1 MLDLAARLSELS
13 ERRSRAPWAYH
24 EHFKGWGVFG
34 LPFDSGHVLALRVVP
49 ESDFGSYRTL
59 WHRDP
64 SGNWAIYVD
73 GPRLDTACPRFY
85 SKALTHTGF
94 AHIELD
100 WTAPDSLHISM
111 DRPHIDWS
119 LTARTT
125 LPLEVLNVVSAR
137 LPLSTWRP
145 RVLVHAREVIAS
157 WLGMGRLEFAA
168 VMPNGQSGTVMPQQI
183 YFIDRSTAVID
194 GADLG
199 LPIHARENPT
209 IGSVPLPARG
219 VLATGRAILRIADI
233 AAYEQTVA
241 EVSGSPSRMLKNSS
255 RMPPSGEGSFSQ

>member
-1 MLDLAARLSELS
+1 MLDVARRLSQLP
-13 ERRSRAPWAYH
+13 ERRSRAPWAGH

-49 ESDFGSYRTL
+49 ESDFGAYRTL

-64 SGNWAIYVD
+64 AGSWSIYVD

-85 SKALTHTGF
+85 SKALTNTGF
-94 AHIELD
+94 ARINLE
-100 WTAPDSLHISM
+100 WAAPATLHISM
-111 DRPHIDWS
+111 DRPEVDWW
-119 LTARTT
+119 LTVHTT
-125 LPLEVLNVVSAR
+125 PVLEVLNLVSAR
-137 LPLSTWRP
+137 LPLVTWRYP
-145 RVLVHAREVIAS
+145 ALVRAREAIAS
-157 WLGMGRLEFAA
+157 WLGMGSLEFSA
-168 VMPNGQSGTVMPQQI
+168 VMPNGQRGTVMPQQI
-183 YFIDRSTAVID
+183 YFIDRSNATID

-199 LPIHARENPT
+199 RPIHARDNPT

-241 EVSGSPSRMLKNSS
+241 ETAV
-255 RMPPSGEGSFSQ
+255 

>member
-1 MLDLAARLSELS
+1 MLDLATRLSDLPQ
-13 ERRSRAPWAYH
+13 RRSRAPWAEH

-49 ESDFGSYRTL
+49 ESDFGAYRTL
-59 WHRDP
+59 WHRGP
-64 SGNWAIYVD
+64 AGHWSIYVD
-73 GPRLDTACPRFY
+73 GPRLDTACPRYY

-94 AHIELD
+94 ARIDLG
-100 WTAPDSLHISM
+100 WTAPDTLRVTM

-119 LTARTT
+119 LTAHTT
-125 LPLEVLNVVSAR
+125 AALELLNFVSAR

-145 RVLVHAREVIAS
+145 PTLVHAREAIAS
-157 WLGMGRLEFAA
+157 WLGMGRVEFSA

-183 YFIDRSTAVID
+183 YFIDRSRASVD
-194 GADLG
+194 GTDIG
-199 LPIHARENPT
+199 HPIHARDNPT

-233 AAYEQTVA
+233 AAYEQTLA
-241 EVSGSPSRMLKNSS
+241 EIAV
-255 RMPPSGEGSFSQ
+255 